1 MDSKKLIK
9 IKPEKPEKLLS
20 RSRLKENDGLDFKED
35 VLKKL
40 NIDEFFTKADK
51 KHKYNRFDL
60 NVVPEEDFNMMCD
73 LVELPTTKQGYIWLF
88 VITDL
93 ATSEFDMEPMKNK
106 TANST
111 VTAFKNVLKRDFIG
125 LPTIS
130 IKSDNGTEFKSEFHK
145 YLSDK
150 GILHKFSRPYR
161 HQQQSVVEGLN
172 KTIVR
177 ILNNYMNKMALEV
190 KEDYSEWTDIL
201 DSVRVELNKF
211 RKRDLEK
218 LEEYQ
223 QQHPFDDEK
232 AGQPAYN
239 VGDFVH
245 FKLDRPIDALGNP
258 VSGSFRE
265 GDFRFSTES
274 REIVE
279 ILPFKDEPYYRFK
292 LKDMHNASYSES
304 ELKPASLQQNS
315 YLVRKIIG
323 KKQEKKVLYY
333 LVWWKGELKKDS
345 TWEKATDL
353 IEDGLEDEIK
363 GYNQAMAIKA
373 RLERKKRY

>member
-1 MDSKKLIK
+1 
-9 IKPEKPEKLLS
+9 
-20 RSRLKENDGLDFKED
+20 
-35 VLKKL
+35 
-40 NIDEFFTKADK
+40 
-51 KHKYNRFDL
+51 
-60 NVVPEEDFNMMCD
+60 
-73 LVELPTTKQGYIWLF
+73 
-88 VITDL
+88 
-93 ATSEFDMEPMKNK
+93 
-106 TANST
+106 
-111 VTAFKNVLKRDFIG
+111 
-125 LPTIS
+125 
-130 IKSDNGTEFKSEFHK
+130 
-145 YLSDK
+145 
-150 GILHKFSRPYR
+150 
-161 HQQQSVVEGLN
+161 
-172 KTIVR
+172 
-177 ILNNYMNKMALEV
+177 MNKMSLEL

-239 VGDFVH
+239 IGDFVH

-292 LKDMHNASYSES
+292 LKDMHNVSYSES

-373 RLERKKRY
+373 RLERKKRW